1 MDISISAKLQIT
13 AFLQNLAI
21 YQELFFISSK
31 IYKEA
36 NLQLFLN
43 LKAYQILRSQFEFLR
58 VFLMKMTHWFP
69 NVWWLKETAILRMN
83 KWPSNKVF
91 EVQQLNLEI
100 TAAIR
105 VDI

>member
-21 YQELFFISSK
+21 SQELFFISSK

-43 LKAYQILRSQFEFLR
+43 LKAY
-58 VFLMKMTHWFP
+58 
-69 NVWWLKETAILRMN
+69 
-83 KWPSNKVF
+83 
-91 EVQQLNLEI
+91 
-100 TAAIR
+100 
-105 VDI
+105 

>member
-1 MDISISAKLQIT
+1 
-13 AFLQNLAI
+13 
-21 YQELFFISSK
+21 
-31 IYKEA
+31 
-36 NLQLFLN
+36 
-43 LKAYQILRSQFEFLR
+43 
-58 VFLMKMTHWFP
+58 MKMTHWFP